1 MLILSDKFWVF
12 SIIFLNN
19 KLGGY
24 FGSVIVCLVI
34 FIVVAW
40 NGDGGWF

>member
-1 MLILSDKFWVF
+1 MMLILSVKFLVF
-12 SIIFLNN
+12 LVSY
-19 KLGGY
+19 KSLGGY

-34 FIVVAW
+34 SIVIAW